1 MNASTLFKDERCHA
15 SSSGILL
22 GLQVIDLKIKYL
34 ISGSVGLHLD
44 LRGKYDVE
52 VDSNE
57 AFKRLIGLLCYSSL
71 L

>member
-15 SSSGILL
+15 SNSAILL
-22 GLQVIDLKIKYL
+22 GLQVIDLKIKCL
-34 ISGSVGLHLD
+34 ILVRVGLQLD
-44 LRGKYDVE
+44 LRDKYDVE

-57 AFKRLIGLLCYSSL
+57 AFKRVIGLLCYSRL